1 MFISICDNSQG
12 IHIIKRSIAM
22 QHITILS
29 VAIQVESVAAFFVD
43 VLLANHFGQFEGSA
57 LNSGISDA
65 KIGQDVGNGIA
76 VSSGE
81 RNGINITLLIHIG
94 EIDCIGDQI
103 GTAGISRKGKS
114 VQFSVTDIP
123 FNILNLSAFG
133 RFTFYEVVEG
143 RGNLRD
149 INVLGVL
156 PFQKI
161 ERFGERYR
169 NGEQTSLRQSRLVN
183 GDIQTKVSCF
193 GVVPRLI
200 RKCLF
205 FDTQLLRGG
214 IHNSLIGSTNSH
226 GIFRHRNRLDG
237 RGIAEDY
244 VNCRFI
250 GGSHSHNS
258 FIEIAKSGDQII
270 YAFLLLLGQLDGSG
284 FSGRFGDG
292 ILRTQNRA
300 QQHGGSFSIECIF
313 DLRRFGSR
321 FGIGEEHGDGLVI
334 SCGNG
339 HGRLFEV
346 AAGGDQIV
354 SVFLLCQFDLFRFG
368 GSGSSRILPVQN
380 RAQQHGSGFGF
391 KCISDHHG
399 FRLNIGSGVLQDDLI
414 LVAVHVHNRQDRL
427 IKVRQG
433 RDVQIFINGNQGFL
447 RRRGGRRID
456 RRVDFIHAQ
465 DVAHQLGVTDAVEGI
480 GVNLLLFRLFRLR
493 GLFGFF
499 FEGAVSEFHLIGND
513 VGSKGVR
520 VEAERGKNSALSGIG
535 QVLNGFRGGN
545 QPIVSNVIRVDCDS
559 KVTGILILAA
569 QHVDGLGQRQ
579 IHMIAFRYGFVGGG
593 QKKKPISGIFSMLR
607 DVCSGEFSRAEFEGS
622 CF

>member
-1 MFISICDNSQG
+1 M
-12 IHIIKRSIAM
+12 
-22 QHITILS
+22 
-29 VAIQVESVAAFFVD
+29 
-43 VLLANHFGQFEGSA
+43 
-57 LNSGISDA
+57 
-65 KIGQDVGNGIA
+65 
-76 VSSGE
+76 
-81 RNGINITLLIHIG
+81 NITLLIHIG

-114 VQFSVTDIP
+114 FQFSVTDIP
-123 FNILNLSAFG
+123 FNILNLSVFG
-133 RFTFYEVVEG
+133 RFAFYEVVEG

-156 PFQKI
+156 PFQEI

-169 NGEQTSLRQSRLVN
+169 NGEQTSLRQSRLIN

-200 RKCLF
+200 RQCLF
-205 FDTQLLRGG
+205 FDTQLLRSG
-214 IHNSLIGSTNSH
+214 IHNSLIGSTDSH

-237 RGIAEDY
+237 
-244 VNCRFI
+244 
-250 GGSHSHNS
+250 H
-258 FIEIAKSGDQII
+258 
-270 YAFLLLLGQLDGSG
+270 
-284 FSGRFGDG
+284 
-292 ILRTQNRA
+292 
-300 QQHGGSFSIECIF
+300 
-313 DLRRFGSR
+313 GSR
-321 FGIGEEHGDGLVI
+321 FGIGEEHGDGLLVR
-334 SCGNG
+334 CGNG

-368 GSGSSRILPVQN
+368 GSGSSRILSIQY
-380 RAQQHGSGFGF
+380 RAQPHGSGFGF

-499 FEGAVSEFHLIGND
+499 FEGAVGEFHLIGND

-520 VEAERGKNSALSGIG
+520 VEAERGKDSALSGIG

-607 DVCSGEFSRAEFEGS
+607 NVCSGGFSRAEFEGS